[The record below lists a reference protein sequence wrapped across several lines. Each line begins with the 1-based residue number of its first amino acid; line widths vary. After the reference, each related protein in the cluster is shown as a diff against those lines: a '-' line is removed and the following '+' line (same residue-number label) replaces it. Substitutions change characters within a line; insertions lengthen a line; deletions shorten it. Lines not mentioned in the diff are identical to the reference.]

1 MTVSVVVRQWAAW
14 STACSSRQEWED
26 WFKDG
31 VQRDPQAPDIS
42 FLPPIQRRR
51 LSLLTKMGLW
61 LAHECLDGQSDMQ
74 NVPSVFSSRYGEYD
88 RTFGLLQDLATDQ
101 EVSPAAFSQSVH
113 NTTSGLM
120 SIFFGN
126 KGASTVVSAGASSL
140 EAGFLET
147 ALQAAEVKGRDVL
160 YVHQDTPLP
169 AQYDEVGQSNIEG
182 PIGLGLLVRAAE
194 PGDKNVWHLSW
205 RPNGQEKKTSHGPAS
220 RIRDIVKSLIIGQ
233 GGTRFDDG
241 RLLWTWSYG

>member
-14 STACSSRQEWED
+14 STACSSRQEWKN
-26 WFKDG
+26 WFKGDG
-31 VQRDPQAPDIS
+31 QRDPQAPDIS

-61 LAHECLDGQSDMQ
+61 LAHECLDGQNSGQD
-74 NVPSVFSSRYGEYD
+74 VPSVFSSRYGEYD
-88 RTFGLLQDLATDQ
+88 RTFALLQDLATDQ

-126 KGASTVVSAGASSL
+126 KGASTVVSSGPSSL

-147 ALQAAEVKGRDVL
+147 ALQAAEVKGRDIL

-169 AQYDEVGQSNIEG
+169 AQYEGLGHLGDEG
-182 PIGLGLLVRAAE
+182 PLGLGLLVRAAE
-194 PGDKNVWHLSW
+194 PGDKDAWHLSW
-205 RPNGQEKKTSHGPAS
+205 RPSGQEGKPPHGPAS
-220 RIRDIVKSLIIGQ
+220 RIKDIVKSLITGHGRIS
-233 GGTRFDDG
+233 FDDG
-241 RLLWTWSYG
+241 RLQWTWSHG